1 MAPAAAS
8 TLTEFFIHS
17 GRRPAEYD
25 AIYTG
30 DLGTVGTQ
38 LLHRLMEKEGFV
50 LNNHID
56 CGMVIYNMER
66 QNVPAGA
73 SGCGCSGS
81 VLAADIL
88 PRMAD
93 KKLKKILF
101 MATGALLSTT
111 TTMQKESIPSVAH
124 LVEIVA
130 EKENV

>member
-1 MAPAAAS
+1 MAPAAAA
-8 TLTEFFIHS
+8 TLVDYFIHS
-17 GRRPAEYD
+17 GKKPAEYD

-30 DLGTVGTQ
+30 DLGSVGSQ
-38 LLHRLMEKEGFV
+38 LLKQLMAKEGFE
-50 LNNHID
+50 LANHID
-56 CGMVIYNMER
+56 CGLMIYDSKR

-73 SGCGCSGS
+73 SGCGCSGC

-88 PRMAD
+88 P
-93 KKLKKILF
+93 KLEKRQLNKILF

-130 EKENV
+130 DKEDI